1 MGVCKLAHHDLAA
14 DERRQRDVDAVAQVH
29 RPMRLRP
36 RAVDLDLAAVAKLLR
51 LRPGPRQARNIEPHV
66 QTNALGHGG
75 HSTRAYN
82 VRVLLLPGALLLLC
96 VVVATLAGGMV
107 PFRFE
112 QHSRVFLSFSAG
124 TLVALALL
132 ELIPEGIAG
141 RGDDVHRLLLIVLA
155 AFLATLLLDK
165 LHVLHPHEHGMDASC
180 PHQEHEHAPLAMH
193 GALGLILH
201 SAVDGLALAAALRES
216 VAAGIAVGVALS
228 AHKLAD
234 GLTTVA
240 LVLSHHHRRRQAVRM
255 LAGNVAALCLGFAGG
270 IVLPL
275 HEAGLSVLL
284 LMMAG
289 FFLYLGA
296 TDLLPAV
303 TSPRCRKR
311 DVLATALGMAAIATV
326 SLLAH

>member
-1 MGVCKLAHHDLAA
+1 
-14 DERRQRDVDAVAQVH
+14 
-29 RPMRLRP
+29 
-36 RAVDLDLAAVAKLLR
+36 
-51 LRPGPRQARNIEPHV
+51 
-66 QTNALGHGG
+66 
-75 HSTRAYN
+75 
-82 VRVLLLPGALLLLC
+82 VLPLSAALLLAG
-96 VVVATLAGGMV
+96 VVLATLAGGMV
-107 PFRFE
+107 PLRFE

-141 RGDDVHRLLLIVLA
+141 RTDDIHVLLLVVLA
-155 AFLATLLLDK
+155 SFLATLLLDR

-180 PHQEHEHAPLAMH
+180 PHEEHEHPPLAMH

-201 SAVDGLALAAALRES
+201 SAVDGLALATALRES

-240 LVLSHHHRRRQAVRM
+240 LVLSHHHRRRQALRM
-255 LAGNVAALCLGFAGG
+255 LGGNVAALCIGFAAGLL
-270 IVLPL
+270 LPL
-275 HEAGLSVLL
+275 QEDGLSVLL
-284 LMMAG
+284 LAMAG

-311 DVLATALGMAAIATV
+311 DVLATAIGMAAIAAV

>member
-1 MGVCKLAHHDLAA
+1 
-14 DERRQRDVDAVAQVH
+14 
-29 RPMRLRP
+29 
-36 RAVDLDLAAVAKLLR
+36 
-51 LRPGPRQARNIEPHV
+51 
-66 QTNALGHGG
+66 
-75 HSTRAYN
+75 
-82 VRVLLLPGALLLLC
+82 VLLLSGSLLLAG
-96 VVVATLAGGMV
+96 VVLATLAGGMV
-107 PFRFE
+107 PLRFE

-132 ELIPEGIAG
+132 ELIPEGVAG
-141 RGDDVHRLLLIVLA
+141 RGGDTHRLLLIVLGS
-155 AFLATLLLDK
+155 FLATLLLDK

-180 PHQEHEHAPLAMH
+180 PHEEHEHAPLAMH

-201 SAVDGLALAAALRES
+201 SAVDGLALATALRES

-240 LVLSHHHRRRQAVRM
+240 LVLSHHHRRRQALRV
-255 LAGNVAALCLGFAGG
+255 LAANVAALCIGFGAGFL
-270 IVLPL
+270 LPVQE
-275 HEAGLSVLL
+275 HGLSVLL
-284 LMMAG
+284 LAMAG

-296 TDLLPAV
+296 TDLLPTV

-311 DVLATALGMAAIATV
+311 DVLATALGMAAIAAV

>member
-1 MGVCKLAHHDLAA
+1 MT
-14 DERRQRDVDAVAQVH
+14 AV
-29 RPMRLRP
+29 
-36 RAVDLDLAAVAKLLR
+36 
-51 LRPGPRQARNIEPHV
+51 
-66 QTNALGHGG
+66 NA
-75 HSTRAYN
+75 
-82 VRVLLLPGALLLLC
+82 VLLLLG
-96 VVVATLAGGMV
+96 VVAATLAGGML
-107 PFRFE
+107 PLRFE

-132 ELIPEGIAG
+132 ELIPEALAG
-141 RGDDVHRLLLIVLA
+141 REDRAHSLLIVVLA
-155 AFLATLLLDK
+155 AFLATLMLDK
-165 LHVLHPHEHGMDASC
+165 LHFLHPHEHGMDEAC
-180 PHQEHEHAPLAMH
+180 PPEEHEHPPLAMH
-193 GALGLILH
+193 GAIGLIVH

-216 VAAGIAVGVALS
+216 LPAAVAVGLALA

-240 LVLSHHHRRRQAVRM
+240 LVLSHHHRRKQAVRVL
-255 LAGNVAALCLGFAGG
+255 LANVAALCVGFAAGAAA
-270 IVLPL
+270 PL
-275 HEAGLSVLL
+275 DERGLAVLL
-284 LMMAG
+284 LTMAG

>member
-1 MGVCKLAHHDLAA
+1 VPWLSGVL
-14 DERRQRDVDAVAQVH
+14 
-29 RPMRLRP
+29 
-36 RAVDLDLAAVAKLLR
+36 
-51 LRPGPRQARNIEPHV
+51 
-66 QTNALGHGG
+66 
-75 HSTRAYN
+75 
-82 VRVLLLPGALLLLC
+82 VLLG
-96 VVVATLAGGMV
+96 VVAATLGGGML
-107 PFRFE
+107 PLRFE

-132 ELIPEGIAG
+132 ELIPEGLAG
-141 RGDDVHRLLLIVLA
+141 RPEHTHRLLLLVLA

-165 LHVLHPHEHGMDASC
+165 LHVLHPHEHGMDSTC
-180 PHQEHEHAPLAMH
+180 PHVEHEHPPLAMH

-216 VAAGIAVGVALS
+216 FAAAVAVGVALS

-240 LVLSHHHRRRQAVRM
+240 LVLSHHHHRPQAVRV
-255 LAGNVAALCLGFAGG
+255 LIANVAALCVGFAAG
-270 IVLPL
+270 VVAPL
-275 HEAGLSVLL
+275 DESGLSALL
-284 LMMAG
+284 LVMAG

-303 TSPRCRKR
+303 TTPRCRKR
-311 DVLATALGMAAIATV
+311 DVLATAFGMAAIALV